1 VRPSTLSFRQRILLV
16 IVLVGAVPTA
26 IAVVGWAVTLKVG
39 NPARASRAAIEQLGS
54 SGRTLIETLD
64 TTRLSTPER
73 AALEAH
79 AGELSAA
86 LSRSRQADAYSR
98 YYTAGLTIT
107 VLVLGTLLVY
117 ASVRLGGHLSRQLSR
132 PMDELVGWTRHIQ
145 RHEPLPPDLPRRGAP
160 EFAVLRDALREMA
173 QGLEQGRGR
182 ELEAERLRAF
192 REIARRVAH
201 EMKNPLTPIRFA
213 TAELERT
220 ATPAQREALEV
231 LAAESR
237 RLEVLARDFTD
248 LGRMPEG
255 PASEVDVGEL
265 LAELART
272 SLPAG
277 MTASVRVAPGTSR
290 ITGRYDPLR
299 RAFTNLLRNAAEAT
313 DGAGT
318 VEIDVGPDA
327 NGGVLVRLRDHG
339 PGVEPA
345 VRDRIFDPYVTTKP
359 EGTGLGLA
367 LVRQTVVAHGGRIHL
382 EETTG
387 GGACFVV
394 HLPRD
399 AAA

>member
-1 VRPSTLSFRQRILLV
+1 MSLATLPFRQRILLV

-26 IAVVGWAVTLKVG
+26 IAVVGWAMTLKVG

-54 SGRTLIETLD
+54 SGRTLIETID
-64 TTRLSTPER
+64 TTRLAPAER

-79 AGELSAA
+79 AGELSEA
-86 LSRSRQADAYSR
+86 LSLSRQADTYAR

-107 VLVLGTLLVY
+107 VLILGALLVF

-132 PMDELVGWTRHIQ
+132 PMDELVGWTRNIQ
-145 RHEPLPPDLPRRGAP
+145 RHEALPPDLPRRGAP
-160 EFAVLRDALREMA
+160 EFTVLRDALRDMA
-173 QGLEQGRGR
+173 RGLEQGRER

-213 TAELERT
+213 TAQLERT
-220 ATPAQREALEV
+220 AGPAQREALEV
-231 LAAESR
+231 LATESR
-237 RLEVLARDFTD
+237 RLEALARDFTD

-272 SLPAG
+272 SLPG
-277 MTASVRVAPGTSR
+277 TVTAEVHVTPGTPR
-290 ITGRYDPLR
+290 ITGQYDPLR
-299 RAFTNLLRNAAEAT
+299 RAFANLLRNAAEAM
-313 DGAGT
+313 DGRGR
-318 VEIDVGPDA
+318 VEVDVGPAPD
-327 NGGVLVRLRDHG
+327 GGVAIRLRDHG
-339 PGVEPA
+339 PGVDPA
-345 VRDRIFDPYVTTKP
+345 LRETIFDPYVTTKV

-367 LVRQTVVAHGGRIHL
+367 LVRQTVDAHGGRIRL

-387 GGACFVV
+387 GGATFLV
-394 HLPRD
+394 HLPRG

>member
-1 VRPSTLSFRQRILLV
+1 MRPSTLSFRHRILLV

-54 SGRTLIETLD
+54 SGRTLLDALD
-64 TTRLSTPER
+64 TTRLTPGGR
-73 AALEAH
+73 AALDAH
-79 AGELSAA
+79 AGELSEA
-86 LSRSRQADAYSR
+86 LSLSRQADAYAR

-107 VLVLGTLLVY
+107 VLVLGALLVY

-145 RHEPLPPDLPRRGAP
+145 RHEPLPDDLPRRGAP
-160 EFAVLRDALREMA
+160 EFEVLRDAFREMA
-173 QGLEQGRGR
+173 HGLEQGRER

-213 TAELERT
+213 TAQLDRT
-220 ATPAQREALEV
+220 ASPAQREALEV
-231 LAAESR
+231 LGTESR
-237 RLEVLARDFTD
+237 RLEALARDFTD

-265 LAELART
+265 IAELART
-272 SLPAG
+272 SLPATI
-277 MTASVRVAPGTSR
+277 TAAVEVSPGTPR
-290 ITGRYDPLR
+290 IVGRYDPLR
-299 RAFTNLLRNAAEAT
+299 RAFANLLRNAAEAM
-313 DGAGT
+313 DGVGA
-318 VEIDVGPDA
+318 VEVAVGPARD
-327 NGGVLVRLRDHG
+327 GGVEVRLRDHG
-339 PGVEPA
+339 PGIAPA
-345 VRDRIFDPYVTTKP
+345 MRERIFDPYVTTKV

-367 LVRQTVVAHGGRIHL
+367 LVRQTVDAHGGRIRL

-387 GGACFVV
+387 GGATFVV
-394 HLPRD
+394 HLPRG